1 MEGIFETGV
10 KKKDIASNN
19 TKNKED
25 IAEEQFLEK
34 HHEFMAEH
42 IKKIMDENQAFQNKL
57 ESERQYIETQNKQP
71 EHNWDSALAMMRAR
85 SQPKLKKAIY
95 RKKTKM
101 TTQHENVEKQRNI
114 KCSSNK

>member
-42 IKKIMDENQAFQNKL
+42 IKKIMDEN
-57 ESERQYIETQNKQP
+57 
-71 EHNWDSALAMMRAR
+71 
-85 SQPKLKKAIY
+85 
-95 RKKTKM
+95 
-101 TTQHENVEKQRNI
+101 
-114 KCSSNK
+114 